1 MKPKIT
7 YNAQAIIPNVVGD
20 IGELGEPWTAQLDG
34 AWFAPDLEIE
44 TKTEAEYKR
53 LAEAL
58 LEAQVAQK
66 PVTIDVDLRA
76 YSFVPEQVEL
86 VYDNRHTIRIWFAP
100 DKTNRLF

>member
-20 IGELGEPWTAQLDG
+20 IGELGKPWTAELNS

-86 VYDNRHTIRIWFAP
+86 VHGNRHTIRIWFAP
-100 DKTNRLF
+100 DETHRLF